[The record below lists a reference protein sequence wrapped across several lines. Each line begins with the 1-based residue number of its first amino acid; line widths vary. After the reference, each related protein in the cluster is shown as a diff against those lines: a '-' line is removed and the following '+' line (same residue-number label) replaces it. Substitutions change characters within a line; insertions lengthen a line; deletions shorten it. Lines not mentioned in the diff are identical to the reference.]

1 MKLRIDTQAFLE
13 KQEVFT
19 GEMVARIANHLENA
33 GIEGEQLKNLTGK
46 IAFEIACMVDDV
58 AGLEFEGVEA
68 NPYLTFVTGENS
80 DHLIHTGGN
89 STCHEMVYGILNAMF
104 KENT

>member
-19 GEMVARIANHLENA
+19 GEMVARITNHLENA
-33 GIEGEQLKNLTGK
+33 DIEGEQLKNLTGK
-46 IAFEIACMVDDV
+46 IAFEIACMVDAV
-58 AGLEFEGVEA
+58 AGLEFEGVYL
-68 NPYLTFVTGENS
+68 YLTFVTGENS
-80 DHLIHTGGN
+80 GHLIHTGGN